1 MPGHNN
7 LGSTSLRL
15 KRRADDPMAAY
26 DRLPAELRL
35 WLAEAKLPWSPRS
48 AKAIWE
54 KARRKGLSAEDAL
67 AQLARAEDKTLAA
80 DTVLR
85 A

>member
-1 MPGHNN
+1 M
-7 LGSTSLRL
+7 

-26 DRLPAELRL
+26 DSLPAELRI

-48 AKAIWE
+48 AKAIWV
-54 KARRKGLSAEDAL
+54 KARRKGLSAEEAL
-67 AQLARAEDKTLAA
+67 VQLARAEAKTLAA
-80 DTVLR
+80 DTVYR